1 MNENGTTLRRR
12 RNLQSRLDFPFTD
25 QYLRNQNALVIKKR
39 GEPSATART
48 LQIAEYL
55 AREHGMRTFVEP
67 AAAGEFEHLPSVTTL
82 APPEQTEQEGW
93 DVGRHADTP
102 SDAVAEVSAAS
113 PPQAATP
120 VTATNWQS
128 QIDLAI
134 AIGGDGTLLYLSSL
148 FPRRC
153 PPVVPF
159 HSGSLG
165 FLMAFDPKDYADV
178 LNVCLRGEQPIVSR
192 NRLEFCVRTEEEWA
206 RENGPAPD
214 TRWFHLMNETVIK
227 RQHRLSGWSEIEVYV
242 DDDLLARYK
251 GDGLV
256 IASPTGSTAYS
267 MAAGGSIVHPEIDA
281 LLITPLNS
289 SSLASRPLLLPG
301 SALVRLHVRSESMY
315 LEGKYGRF
323 ISGAFTHRACLLV
336 VLCDFV
342 FKFIIAHLFVLLL
355 LYLRGA

>member
-1 MNENGTTLRRR
+1 MTLMNDDGTTLRRR
-12 RNLQSRLDFPFTD
+12 RSHIASQLSLYRPI
-25 QYLRNQNALVIKKR
+25 YLCNQNALVIKKR

-82 APPEQTEQEGW
+82 APPVQTEQEGW
-93 DVGRHADTP
+93 DVGRHADAP
-102 SDAVAEVSAAS
+102 SDVVAEVSAAS
-113 PPQAATP
+113 PAQAATP
-120 VTATNWQS
+120 VTASNWQS

-178 LNVCLRGEQPIVSR
+178 LNVCLRGEQPVVSR

-323 ISGAFTHRACLLV
+323 ISGALIHRACLLV
-336 VLCDFV
+336 FLCG
-342 FKFIIAHLFVLLL
+342 FVLRN
-355 LYLRGA
+355 YC